1 MPWCRDSLERGL
13 SMNLL
18 HQDAPTWLALVG
30 WLALVPAVGL
40 ALWSVR
46 HSFIPRGSAEH
57 AWLGGAV
64 AMSMLWRLQVDVG
77 GAPAFGMIGA
87 ALYALMFG
95 CARGL
100 LGLLLALVLHVAL
113 NGGSWL
119 NLGLNGVLLAALPSA
134 LVTLLRQ
141 QIDRRLPANPFVFM
155 IGNGLFATLLA
166 TAVTHAAILGADLLA
181 QPYRGAV
188 SLGDYVAAT
197 LLMAWSEA
205 LVSGMLLSALV
216 VFLPQVV
223 LTFRAERYARR
234 S

>member
-1 MPWCRDSLERGL
+1 
-13 SMNLL
+13 MNLVL
-18 HQDAPTWLALVG
+18 QDAPT
-30 WLALVPAVGL
+30 GL
-40 ALWSVR
+40 ALAGWLVLAPCAGLAVRAVR
-46 HSFIPRGSAEH
+46 HGFIPRGMAEH

-64 AMSMLWRLQVDVG
+64 ALSMLWRLQVDVG

-100 LGLLLALVLHVAL
+100 LGVLLALVLHVAL
-113 NGGSWL
+113 NAGSWL
-119 NLGLNGVLLAALPSA
+119 NLGLNGILLAVLPSA

-166 TAVTHAAILGADLLA
+166 TAVTHAAILGVTLLA
-181 QPYRGAV
+181 QPYRGTV
-188 SLGDYVAAT
+188 SLGDYLTAT

-216 VFLPQVV
+216 VYLPQVV
-223 LTFRAERYARR
+223 LTFRGERYARR
-234 S
+234 SY